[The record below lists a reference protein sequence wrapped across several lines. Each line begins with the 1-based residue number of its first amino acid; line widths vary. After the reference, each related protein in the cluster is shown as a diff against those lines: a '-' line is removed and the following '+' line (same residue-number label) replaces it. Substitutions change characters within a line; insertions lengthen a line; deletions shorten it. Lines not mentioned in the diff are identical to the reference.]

1 MKAKEYLSQALRY
14 KRRYENA
21 LEELEYIRSMA
32 TGLTA
37 IRYDKDQVQTSPE
50 NDQLANYMIRL
61 EKAEKRALKAS
72 EEYFK
77 AHEVIR
83 LQIEIIS
90 PQLYADVLHLR
101 YIQGRRLYEIAD
113 ELKYSYEWMRII
125 HGRALREFG
134 KIFPEALKEETKTNN
149 GMC

>member
-1 MKAKEYLSQALRY
+1 MKPKEYLSQALRF

-61 EKAEKRALKAS
+61 EKAEKKALKAS
-72 EEYFK
+72 EDYFT

-83 LQIEIIS
+83 MQIEIIS
-90 PQLYADVLHLR
+90 PQLYADVLRLR
-101 YIQGRRLYEIAD
+101 YIKGRKLYEIAD
-113 ELKYSYEWMRII
+113 ELSYSYEWLRII

-134 KIFPEALKEETKTNN
+134 ACFPEVLKQETKTYN
-149 GMC
+149 GKC